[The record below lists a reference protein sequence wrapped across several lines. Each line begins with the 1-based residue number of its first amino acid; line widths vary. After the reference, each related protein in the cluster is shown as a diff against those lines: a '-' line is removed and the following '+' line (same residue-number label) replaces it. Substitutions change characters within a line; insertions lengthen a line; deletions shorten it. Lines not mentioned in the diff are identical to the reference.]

1 MSHVIRDFV
10 VGTLARGCPGD
21 LSPLRARPGVRD
33 ALRYDD
39 IRRSTRVRALIV
51 VTTRFL
57 ERADGVDARGG
68 ESNLLVLVGIR
79 APKHASLPLT
89 VFDPTLA
96 SLRLHSSLG
105 FADVHARSR
114 VVVVGGRRLVLVLA
128 QRRLK
133 RVVPLERHVLIHFRE
148 PHRVIVFII
157 GPVFILIV
165 ILRVLVLARVRPRP
179 SLDRRLGVRRGGVRV
194 LSRPE
199 HRLVRPSVS
208 RVVKDGRKLEN
219 LTSLRRRARHPVRES
234 TPPSRPRRAS
244 QRVLGVH
251 RRHRHPAGPVSPRRH
266 HHRPHRH
273 HRLALTTFFLPSS
286 LLLTRRLVVFIL
298 QIFVLV
304 VIVPV
309 VVLLLL
315 VVVILFRVVIIVIVA
330 IARPRVVGVDDA
342 RLRHPAR
349 RGRASPRARSR
360 AFFHHILHPRV
371 LVRVV
376 ILVVV
381 VASSLA
387 RLLGFLVDVVV
398 IILVVLIRVSRH
410 DSPPRVR
417 ARARSSDRSRDDE

>member
-1 MSHVIRDFV
+1 M
-10 VGTLARGCPGD
+10 
-21 LSPLRARPGVRD
+21 
-33 ALRYDD
+33 RYDD
-39 IRRSTRVRALIV
+39 IRRPTRVRALIV

-89 VFDPTLA
+89 VFEPTLA

-105 FADVHARSR
+105 FADLHARSHA
-114 VVVVGGRRLVLVLA
+114 VVVGGRRLVLVLVLA

-208 RVVKDGRKLEN
+208 RVVQDGRKLEN

-309 VVLLLL
+309 VVVLLL

-330 IARPRVVGVDDA
+330 IARPRVVGVDNA
-342 RLRHPAR
+342 RLRHPTR
-349 RGRASPRARSR
+349 RGRASPRARPR
-360 AFFHHILHPRV
+360 AFFHRVLHPRV